1 MSVQQTNE
9 INTKLQNENENK
21 NIDPI
26 EQIDQLHEYFIN
38 KKLDEN
44 STIFEDVND
53 FFLKEDPIF
62 YFAVNKKFKKSNKK
76 IISKNN
82 QLYKE
87 YIKAVENNKIKNKK
101 VITII

>member
-53 FFLKEDPIF
+53 FFLKEDPNF